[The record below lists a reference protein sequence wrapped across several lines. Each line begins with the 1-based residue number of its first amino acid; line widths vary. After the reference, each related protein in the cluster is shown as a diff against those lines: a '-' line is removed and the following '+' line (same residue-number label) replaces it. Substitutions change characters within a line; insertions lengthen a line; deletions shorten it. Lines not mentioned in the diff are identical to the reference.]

1 MDSSDS
7 EYKILKLLEE
17 NPNLTQRQLA
27 EKLGVSLGKTHYL
40 IRALIDKGLL
50 KLSNFKNSENKI
62 AYLYVLTPMGI
73 SEKSELAKAFLSRKK
88 QEYSKLKSE
97 IEELTE
103 EFGDF

>member
-1 MDSSDS
+1 MDSSES
-7 EYKILKLLEE
+7 EYKILILLEE
-17 NPNLTQRQLA
+17 NPNLTQRQVA

-40 IRALIDKGLL
+40 IRALIDKCLL
-50 KLSNFKNSENKI
+50 KLSNFKNSDNQI

-73 SEKSELAKAFLSRKK
+73 SEKSELARNFLSRKK
-88 QEYSKLKSE
+88 EEYSKLKFE

>member
-1 MDSSDS
+1 MNSSDS

-17 NPNLTQRQLA
+17 NPSLTQRQVA

-50 KLSNFKNSENKI
+50 KLSNFRNSDNKI
-62 AYLYVLTPMGI
+62 AYLYILTPMGI
-73 SEKSELAKAFLSRKK
+73 SGKSELARNFLSRKK
-88 QEYSKLKSE
+88 EEYSKLKSE
-97 IEELTE
+97 IQELNE

>member
-17 NPNLTQRQLA
+17 NPNLTQRQVA

-50 KLSNFKNSENKI
+50 KLSNFKNSDNKI
-62 AYLYVLTPMGI
+62 AYLYVLTPKGI
-73 SEKSELAKAFLSRKK
+73 SEKTELARAFLSRKK
-88 QEYSKLKSE
+88 EEYSKLKSE
-97 IEELTE
+97 IEELVKE
-103 EFGDF
+103 YGEF

>member
-1 MDSSDS
+1 MNSSDS

-17 NPNLTQRQLA
+17 NPNLTQRQVA

-50 KLSNFKNSENKI
+50 KLSNFKNSDNKI

-73 SEKSELAKAFLSRKK
+73 SEKSELARNFLSRKK
-88 QEYSKLKSE
+88 EEYSKLKSE
-97 IEELTE
+97 IEELNE